1 MPLLVMVLLAF
12 VIAMVGSIITYFY
25 LDREGRDDKKVKFAV
40 MVFLII
46 LFVILFV
53 LYMGAVSVWVGKLLN
68 SSAS

>member
-1 MPLLVMVLLAF
+1 MLLLFAVLLAF
-12 VIAMVGSIITYFY
+12 VVATIGAALTYFY
-25 LDREGRDDKKVKFAV
+25 LDSKGDDDKKVKFAV

-53 LYMGAVSVWVGKLLN
+53 LYEGAVSVWVGKLLN